1 MARIVVVGGS
11 LGGLF
16 AANMLWRDGHDVQ
29 VLEKASASLSG
40 RGAGIV
46 THDALVRAL
55 RRAGVPGEATL
66 GVEVPGRVMLD
77 ADGRTVDR
85 LDMPQVLTSWSR
97 LYEMLRA
104 VFPDERYH
112 LGQSVVAVE
121 PVQGAPVTGG
131 VHVTDR
137 SAPSV
142 TGGAPPSPP
151 SAGWTPG
158 MEVLAGTCAPS
169 QRWRA
174 DLVIA
179 ADGIR
184 SAQRQRLFPQAQPR
198 YAGYVAW
205 RGVADESRLS
215 AFTRE
220 TLFPYF
226 GFCVPP
232 REQII
237 GYPVAGAEHD
247 TAPGRRAYNFVWYRP
262 VPEGPALDDL
272 LTDDDGVL
280 HPLGIPPHKVSARH
294 VAATLQDA
302 RRLLAPQFAE
312 VLQATA
318 QPFFQ
323 PIYDLSAERLHAN
336 GVVLLGDAAFVA
348 RPHLGFGVTKAA
360 QDAVA
365 LADAL
370 RDHASMPEALAVY
383 EAQRLPA
390 GEAALA
396 RARWLGHY
404 MEHAVDAAG
413 ADDLEPA
420 ARRHQVLH
428 ETAIDLERYGHRS
441 AFAAQVG

>member
-1 MARIVVVGGS
+1 VARIVVAGGS

-16 AANMLWRDGHDVQ
+16 AANMLLRDGHDVQ

-55 RRAGVPGEATL
+55 TRAGVPAEATL

-77 ADGRTVDR
+77 ADGRTLDH

-112 LGQSVVAVE
+112 LGQSVQSVARTAVGLE
-121 PVQGAPVTGG
+121 VHTGEGAA
-131 VHVTDR
+131 
-137 SAPSV
+137 APDSSR
-142 TGGAPPSPP
+142 PPRCWP
-151 SAGWTPG
+151 
-158 MEVLAGTCAPS
+158 
-169 QRWRA
+169 A
-174 DLVIA
+174 DLVVA

-237 GYPVAGAEHD
+237 GYPVAGADHD

-262 VPEGPALDDL
+262 VPAGPALDAL
-272 LTDDDGVL
+272 MTDDDGVL
-280 HPLGIPPHKVSARH
+280 YPLGIPPHKVSARH
-294 VAATLQDA
+294 VQATLRDA

-312 VLQATA
+312 VLEATA

-323 PIYDLSAERLHAN
+323 PIYDLSADRLQAD

-370 RDHASMPEALAVY
+370 RHHALLPQALAGY

-390 GEAALA
+390 GQAALA

-404 MEHAVDAAG
+404 MEHAVDAGG
-413 ADDLEPA
+413 ADDLAPA

-428 ETAIDLERYGHRS
+428 ETAIDLERYGHCS
-441 AFAAQVG
+441 ALAVPVELARTAYADADFPQS

>member
-1 MARIVVVGGS
+1 MTRIVVVGGS

-16 AANMLWRDGHDVQ
+16 AANMLLRDGHDVQ
-29 VLEKASASLSG
+29 VLEKASGSLSG

-55 RRAGVPGEATL
+55 RRSGVPSEATL
-66 GVEVPGRVMLD
+66 GVEVPGRVMLAD
-77 ADGRTVDR
+77 DGRTLDR

-97 LYEMLRA
+97 LYDMLRSA
-104 VFPDERYH
+104 FPPERYH
-112 LGQSVVAVE
+112 LGCAVQAVRCTGAGCE
-121 PVQGAPVTGG
+121 VQT
-131 VHVTDR
+131 
-137 SAPSV
+137 S
-142 TGGAPPSPP
+142 
-151 SAGWTPG
+151 
-158 MEVLAGTCAPS
+158 S
-169 QRWRA
+169 QTWQA
-174 DLVIA
+174 DLVVA

-184 SAQRQRLFPQAQPR
+184 SAQRQRLYPQAQPH

-205 RGVADESRLS
+205 RGVAEESGLS
-215 AFTRE
+215 SFTRQ

-237 GYPVAGAEHD
+237 GYPVAGADHD

-262 VPEGPALDDL
+262 VPMGPVLDDL
-272 LTDDDGVL
+272 MTDDEGVH
-280 HPLGIPPHKVSARH
+280 HPQGIPPHKVSPRH
-294 VAATLQDA
+294 VAAMRQDA

-312 VLQATA
+312 VLEVTS

-323 PIYDLSAERLHAN
+323 PIFDLASPQLQCD
-336 GVVLLGDAAFVA
+336 GVALLGDAAFVA

-360 QDAVA
+360 EDAVA

-370 RDHASMPEALAVY
+370 RQHAQVDEALVAY
-383 EAQRLPA
+383 EAVRRPA
-390 GEAALA
+390 GQAALE

-404 MEHAVDAAG
+404 MEHAGAQAPADAL
-413 ADDLEPA
+413 DPA
-420 ARRHQVLH
+420 ARRHQVLR

-441 AFAAQVG
+441 AYVPPGAGLRATAPP